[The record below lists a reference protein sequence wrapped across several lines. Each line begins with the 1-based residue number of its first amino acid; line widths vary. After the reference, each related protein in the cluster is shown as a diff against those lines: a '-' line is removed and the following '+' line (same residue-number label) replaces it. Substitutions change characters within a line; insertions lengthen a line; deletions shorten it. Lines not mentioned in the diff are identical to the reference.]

1 VCISGILTAGTPKFD
16 ILEYTLYFIRIL
28 FKRNKKKDTVEL
40 YSLRLEE
47 FFDV

>member
-1 VCISGILTAGTPKFD
+1 VVCISGVLTAGTPKFD

-28 FKRNKKKDTVEL
+28 FKRNKKDTVEL